1 MQALSHAKAAAIR
14 AIRAIHAIHAI
25 SAISALAL
33 FPSAA
38 EAKPYE
44 AIKGESSL
52 TYVLRHPMH
61 LVKGVNRDFE
71 CKVDLSDDT
80 VSSVIQVSAR
90 VRDFD
95 SGNSSRD
102 SHALEAVDGMKFPK
116 VTFASRSVRRDSAGY
131 TVAGDLT
138 FHGVTRPVEMHVV
151 PGEAKDRITIKGAF
165 SIKLSDYGIKPPG
178 VMFVKSK
185 DELTLRFDLAAKP

>member
-1 MQALSHAKAAAIR
+1 MHRLPPIPKFSGYLSVGALCAS
-14 AIRAIHAIHAI
+14 
-25 SAISALAL
+25 AL
-33 FPSAA
+33 FPMRTD
-38 EAKPYE
+38 AKPYE

-52 TYVLRHPMH
+52 TYVLHSPMH

-80 VSSVIQVSAR
+80 VSSVIRVSAK

-102 SHALEAVDGMKFPK
+102 SHALEAVEVLKFPT
-116 VTFASRSVRRDSAGY
+116 VTFASRTVRRDSAAGGAGY
-131 TVAGDLT
+131 AVAGDLT
-138 FHGVTRPVEMHVV
+138 FHGVTRPVEFHVV
-151 PGEAKDRITIKGAF
+151 PGESKGRITIKGAF
-165 SIKLSDYGIKPPG
+165 TIKLSEFGVKPPSI
-178 VMFVKSK
+178 MFMKSK